1 MARKKFTASFKAQV
15 ALEVLKNESTLAEM
29 ANKYGVHPSQLK
41 DWKTILV
48 KEAEKLFAQK
58 STVLDD
64 KAEYI
69 AALERKAGQQAMELD
84 FLKKN
89 LVAYQGKTG

>member
-29 ANKYGVHPSQLK
+29 ANKHGVHPSQLK
-41 DWKTILV
+41 EWKTILV
-48 KEAEKLFAQK
+48 KEADKLFSQK
-58 STVLDD
+58 NAVQDD
-64 KAEYI
+64 KSEYI
-69 AALERKAGQQAMELD
+69 AALERKAGQQAVELD

-89 LVAYQGKTG
+89 LVTYQGKTG